1 MTTDLLQA
9 RCDSDEVSD
18 EVKEKVFRTISDVA
32 KEVGVEQ
39 YVLRFWESK
48 FPQINPVKRR
58 GRRLYDGENVAIIKK
73 IKHML
78 YDRGYT
84 IRGAQL
90 ELKRRKSASE
100 VVVEERSSLVRL
112 LRDMVSMRDTLVKK
126 LNGM

>member
-1 MTTDLLQA
+1 MTTDLQTQNEA
-9 RCDSDEVSD
+9 DEVR
-18 EVKEKVFRTISDVA
+18 ERVFCTISDVA

-48 FPQINPVKRR
+48 FAQINPIKRR
-58 GRRLYDGENVAIIKK
+58 GRRLYDRQNVAIIKK

-78 YDRGYT
+78 YDKGYT

-90 ELKRRKSASE
+90 ELRRRKSMSE
-100 VVVEERSSLVRL
+100 VVIEGGDGLIQL
-112 LRDMVSMRDTLVKK
+112 LHHMTEMRDMLIKK

>member
-1 MTTDLLQA
+1 MTADLQTQCEA
-9 RCDSDEVSD
+9 DEVH
-18 EVKEKVFRTISDVA
+18 ERVFWTISDVA

-48 FPQINPVKRR
+48 FPQINPIKRR
-58 GRRLYDGENVAIIKK
+58 GRRLYDKHNVAAIKK

-90 ELKRRKSASE
+90 ELKRRKSTPE
-100 VVVEERSSLVRL
+100 VAAEERDGLVQL
-112 LRDMVSMRDTLVKK
+112 LNHMTNMRDVLLKK